1 MFLPELGKQIQG
13 ERDLSSNNR
22 IIRISAG
29 SNNRESTVFSTQKI
43 GMVVECN
50 FFHLISNEDKIIGQ
64 FSSGVEILGYFS
76 HRGTIFFANFSSGV
90 GIPPGL

>member
-29 SNNRESTVFSTQKI
+29 SNNREFTVAFSYLKWISLRVDKI
-43 GMVVECN
+43 SRIEDQN
-50 FFHLISNEDKIIGQ
+50 FRVDLISRI
-64 FSSGVEILGYFS
+64 SL
-76 HRGTIFFANFSSGV
+76 FFTLFLSYS
-90 GIPPGL
+90 

>member
-29 SNNRESTVFSTQKI
+29 SNNRESTVKNNENTDESTY
-43 GMVVECN
+43 MVVYVC
-50 FFHLISNEDKIIGQ
+50 G
-64 FSSGVEILGYFS
+64 
-76 HRGTIFFANFSSGV
+76 ANKEEM
-90 GIPPGL
+90 